1 MSFSYIFICHLNC
14 HHFDLEILSFC
25 MTPTQFRTQQVVS
38 EPMVQMSNGLVKWS
52 WKQGQISSNQYA
64 INVMMI
70 KIFCPPT
77 YGEEVLTTFQY
88 FYCCIFKNKIFE
100 EIRKNKYTEFL
111 PDINSISLNLH
122 ISVCHED
129 LPY

>member
-1 MSFSYIFICHLNC
+1 MWYSRDINYILTGYYRRLVHSFKKNTTQSYSVHL
-14 HHFDLEILSFC
+14 S
-25 MTPTQFRTQQVVS
+25 
-38 EPMVQMSNGLVKWS
+38 S
-52 WKQGQISSNQYA
+52 W
-64 INVMMI
+64 VMKM
-70 KIFCPPT
+70 
-77 YGEEVLTTFQY
+77 
-88 FYCCIFKNKIFE
+88 IFKNKIFE